1 MAGRRPVSR
10 RGVIISLLCVV
21 SPAVYALEGDDAL
34 PPPPDA
40 QAIDRQA
47 VFHLSLVVNY
57 YDTGLV
63 VPVTRRGGAMW
74 VSSADLQR
82 AGLPGDKLPQG
93 EVNVDAL
100 PQVKSR

>member
-21 SPAVYALEGDDAL
+21 SPAVNALDGDDAL

-63 VPVTRRGGAMW
+63 VPVTRRGAAARCGFHRRI
-74 VSSADLQR
+74 SSA
-82 AGLPGDKLPQG
+82 PGCRG
-93 EVNVDAL
+93 IN
-100 PQVKSR
+100 SRRGR

>member
-47 VFHLSLVVNY
+47 VFHLSVVVNY
-57 YDTGLV
+57 
-63 VPVTRRGGAMW
+63 
-74 VSSADLQR
+74 
-82 AGLPGDKLPQG
+82 
-93 EVNVDAL
+93 
-100 PQVKSR
+100 

>member
-40 QAIDRQA
+40 QLDRQA

-63 VPVTRRGGAMW
+63 VPVTRAAARCG
-74 VSSADLQR
+74 SRRPICER
-82 AGLPGDKLPQG
+82 AGLPG
-93 EVNVDAL
+93 
-100 PQVKSR
+100 R

>member
-57 YDTGLV
+57 YDTGA
-63 VPVTRRGGAMW
+63 GGAGNAARRRD
-74 VSSADLQR
+74 VGLVGRFAARR
-82 AGLPGDKLPQG
+82 AAG
-93 EVNVDAL
+93 
-100 PQVKSR
+100 R